1 MQLKIQQLQEKIKM
15 VSTPLSVKVGNAS
28 KAFTASILRGP
39 NSLLN
44 HLFKASSPFG
54 DSEAA
59 ESPAPK
65 APVIE
70 SAITE
75 TAIGRAVSISTTV
88 IPCSQNKVQILSVKD
103 VSLSTITVFQSFL
116 VVQPSSSLAYLY
128 IASFVIQNKK
138 NYPQP
143 IFTFCYIL
151 LFIC

>member
-70 SAITE
+70 SATTE

-103 VSLSTITVFQSFL
+103 VSLSTITVCMILATYIWRFSQLCDSISILSCGSAFKFFSLPLYSFL
-116 VVQPSSSLAYLY
+116 
-128 IASFVIQNKK
+128 
-138 NYPQP
+138 
-143 IFTFCYIL
+143 CYSE
-151 LFIC
+151 